1 MGGGEDAGVV
11 GSAGGGGPGEERLRG
26 DIPITVVLPVRDG
39 EPTLGAALESLRA
52 QTFAHFEVVVVDDHS
67 RDGTAA
73 IAREWERRDGRF
85 RVVRMGAGG
94 VRGVVGSQGGSGAAS
109 GAEAD
114 TGGGPAAL
122 AGSGTAEHFGTHRD
136 RVTASGAAPS
146 GIVAALQRG
155 LAEAR
160 GRYIARMD
168 ADDRC
173 HPERLAVQYDL
184 LERTPGLAGCGTG
197 VRLVPESAVT
207 PRGAEYAAWV
217 NSMTDWD
224 TVVANIFV
232 ECPLAHPTFMFRARV
247 LAEAGGYRDRA
258 WPEDYDLL
266 LRLWRRGHRFVCVPR
281 VLLDWRDE
289 PGRLSR
295 NHPAYSLAAFR
306 ACRVHHLRRSLLR
319 GRSGVVVW
327 GAGPTGKSLAREFAR
342 QGVSVLAFVEVDP
355 RKIGQQIHGA
365 PVYGVEAV
373 RGVWGWGGGVGAL
386 HVGAVA
392 RSAGRAGVRGA
403 VGGRGWGR
411 GWTSWRWREVVGRS

>member
-1 MGGGEDAGVV
+1 MT
-11 GSAGGGGPGEERLRG
+11 PRG
-26 DIPITVVLPVRDG
+26 NLPVSVVLPVRDG
-39 EPTLGAALESLRA
+39 ERTLDAALESLGA
-52 QTFAHFEVVVVDDHS
+52 QTFEDFEVIVVDDHS
-67 RDGTAA
+67 RDGTAG
-73 IAREWERRDGRF
+73 IARAWARRDGRF
-85 RVVRMGAGG
+85 RVVPAGAGG
-94 VRGVVGSQGGSGAAS
+94 
-109 GAEAD
+109 
-114 TGGGPAAL
+114 
-122 AGSGTAEHFGTHRD
+122 
-136 RVTASGAAPS
+136 S

-160 GRYIARMD
+160 GTCIARMD

-173 HPERLAVQYDL
+173 HRERLAVQHDL
-184 LERTPGLAGCGTG
+184 LERSPGLAGCGTG

-207 PRGAEYAAWV
+207 PRAAEYAAWV

-224 TVVANIFV
+224 TVAANIFV

-266 LRLWRRGHRFVCVPR
+266 LRLWRSGHRFVCVPQ
-281 VLLDWRDE
+281 VLLDWRDD

-295 NHPAYSLAAFR
+295 NHAAYSLDAFR

-342 QGVSVLAFVEVDP
+342 QGARVHAFVEVDP
-355 RKIGQQIHGA
+355 RKIGQRIHGA
-365 PVYGVEAV
+365 PVLGVGAVGGVVGRGVVGGQGGGAAEGRRARAEAV
-373 RGVWGWGGGVGAL
+373 QGARGVSGAL

-392 RSAGRAGVRGA
+392 RSAGRAAVRGA
-403 VGGRGWGR
+403 VGG
-411 GWTSWRWREVVGRS
+411 VGLGEGVDFVAMA

>member
-1 MGGGEDAGVV
+1 MT
-11 GSAGGGGPGEERLRG
+11 PRG
-26 DIPITVVLPVRDG
+26 NLPVSVVLPVRDG
-39 EPTLGAALESLRA
+39 ERTLGAALESLRA
-52 QTFAHFEVVVVDDHS
+52 QTFEDFEVIVVDDHS
-67 RDGTAA
+67 RDGSAG
-73 IAREWERRDGRF
+73 IAREWARRDGRF
-85 RVVRMGAGG
+85 RVVRMGADGASRAAG
-94 VRGVVGSQGGSGAAS
+94 VFPDPGQAAHRGANAGH
-109 GAEAD
+109 
-114 TGGGPAAL
+114 GPAE
-122 AGSGTAEHFGTHRD
+122 S
-136 RVTASGAAPS
+136 AAPN
-146 GIVAALQRG
+146 GIVASLQRG

-160 GRYIARMD
+160 GTCIARMD

-173 HPERLAVQYDL
+173 HPERLAVQHDL
-184 LERTPGLAGCGTG
+184 LERSPGLAGCGTG
-197 VRLVPESAVT
+197 VRLVPESGVT
-207 PRGAEYAAWV
+207 PRAAEYAAWV

-224 TVVANIFV
+224 TVAANIFV

-266 LRLWRRGHRFVCVPR
+266 LRLWRRGHRFVAAPR

-295 NHPAYSLAAFR
+295 THPAYSLAAFR

-365 PVYGVEAV
+365 PVLGVEAV
-373 RGVWGWGGGVGAL
+373 REGWGVGGRGGGGGWGGGAGVAGGAGAEAVRGARGVSGAL

-392 RSAGRAGVRGA
+392 RSAGRAAVRGA
-403 VGGRGWGR
+403 VGG
-411 GWTSWRWREVVGRS
+411 VGLGEGVDFVAMA